1 MRPENP
7 GIKGQMRLSHPIRIL
22 VFMTT
27 QLTLIPENAW
37 KLDEQTK
44 RIGRKGLADAR
55 AVLARR
61 TEEPAEIETLRLAA

>member
-1 MRPENP
+1 
-7 GIKGQMRLSHPIRIL
+7 
-22 VFMTT
+22 MTT

-55 AVLARR
+55 AILARR
-61 TEEPAEIETLRLAA
+61 TEEPAEVDTLRLAA